1 MPVKKTPVKK
11 DFDLEESLQSRMA
24 QKKGLMEMRKAT
36 SPQESGTDR
45 AHEVNKFLQ
54 LGKQDKEK
62 QAATRVNWE
71 REFMTATG
79 HCSTGANPEYG
90 RRAGPRP
97 VIQKVKGYQA
107 PATIPLTGET
117 ELERLRRENAEL
129 RAQVEAMRK
138 EITQMRI
145 DMGKLVEYIERNKPN
160 E

>member
-1 MPVKKTPVKK
+1 MPVKKTPAKK
-11 DFDLEESLQSRMA
+11 EFDLEGSLQSRMA

-36 SPQESGTDR
+36 NPQESGVDR

-54 LGKQDKEK
+54 IGRQDKEK
-62 QAATRVNWE
+62 QAAVRVNWE

-79 HCSTGANPEYG
+79 HCSTGTNPEYG

-97 VIQKVKGYQA
+97 VIQEVKKYQPPSA
-107 PATIPLTGET
+107 VSLAGES

-129 RAQVEAMRK
+129 RLQVEAMRK

-145 DMGKLVEYIERNKPN
+145 DMGKLVDYIEKSEKR
-160 E
+160 